1 MLTFFT
7 DFAYRKLKTS
17 LYFSPILILKTNF
30 MNLTCNKRS
39 QLINLIMCT
48 FLIALLGCEQN
59 EMSLT
64 EHKPNITSQYFS
76 LD

>member
-1 MLTFFT
+1 MTTFCMAN
-7 DFAYRKLKTS
+7 DHRKYKTS

-64 EHKPNITSQYFS
+64 
-76 LD
+76 